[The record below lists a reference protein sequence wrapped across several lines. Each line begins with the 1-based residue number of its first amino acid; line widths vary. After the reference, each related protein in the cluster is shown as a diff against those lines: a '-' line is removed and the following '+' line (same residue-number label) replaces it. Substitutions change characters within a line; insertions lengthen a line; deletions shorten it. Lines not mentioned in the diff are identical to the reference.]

1 MQQNLI
7 MGIKFE
13 SERSF
18 RSAQEPK
25 DQDKPLGR
33 DKWKALLNNHYDSIF
48 KLTHGNHANL

>member
-25 DQDKPLGR
+25 DQDKPLDR
-33 DKWKALLNNHYDSIF
+33 HKWKALLNNHYDSIF